1 MKRLFVGKSIPEI
14 IEELEKDI
22 IVKIRK
28 DLIDSIEFSVKRVGT
43 STKDIL
49 VNFTY
54 SKDGERL
61 NDLVQ
66 AVLHTEEPGEGI
78 ISITNYGYVVEQI
91 VAQYCQC
98 INKLDLATR
107 GEIQSK
113 RLVSR
118 LNRLLS
124 TKAA

>member
-14 IEELEKDI
+14 IEELEKDVV
-22 IVKIRK
+22 VKIRK
-28 DLIDSIEFSVKRVGT
+28 DLVDSIEFSVKRVGT

-54 SKDGERL
+54 SKDGVRL

-66 AVLHTEEPGEGI
+66 AVLHTEEPEEGTII
-78 ISITNYGYVVEQI
+78 ISNYGYVVDEI
-91 VAQYCQC
+91 AAQYQHC

-107 GEIQSK
+107 GEIHAK
-113 RLVSR
+113 KLVSR
-118 LNRLLS
+118 LNRLMGVY
-124 TKAA
+124 A

>member
-1 MKRLFVGKSIPEI
+1 MKRLFVGKTIPEI

-28 DLIDSIEFSVKRVGT
+28 DLVDSIDFSLKRTGT

-54 SKDGERL
+54 SKDGVHL

-66 AVLHTEEPGEGI
+66 AVLHAEEPEEGT
-78 ISITNYGYVVEQI
+78 ISIPNYGYVVEQI
-91 VAQYCQC
+91 AAQYHQC
-98 INKLDLATR
+98 IDKLDLATK

-118 LNRLLS
+118 LNRLLG
-124 TKAA
+124 TNAA

>member
-22 IVKIRK
+22 IIKNRK
-28 DLIDSIEFSVKRVGT
+28 NLVDSIEFSVKRAGT

-54 SKDGERL
+54 SKDGVRL

-66 AVLHTEEPGEGI
+66 AVLHTEESEEGT
-78 ISITNYGYVVEQI
+78 ISIPNYGYVVEQI
-91 VAQYCQC
+91 AGQYFQC
-98 INKLDLATR
+98 INKLDLATK
-107 GEIQSK
+107 GEIHAK
-113 RLVSR
+113 TLVSR
-118 LNRLLS
+118 LNRLLGVH
-124 TKAA
+124 A

>member
-1 MKRLFVGKSIPEI
+1 MKRLFVGKSIPEV
-14 IEELEKDI
+14 IEELEKDV

-28 DLIDSIEFSVKRVGT
+28 ELVDSIEFSVKRTGT

-54 SKDGERL
+54 SKDGVRL

-66 AVLHTEEPGEGI
+66 AVLHTEEAEEGT
-78 ISITNYGYVVEQI
+78 ISISNYGYVVNEI
-91 VAQYCQC
+91 AVQYQHC
-98 INKLDLATR
+98 IDKLDLAIQ
-107 GEIQSK
+107 GEIRAK

-118 LNRLLS
+118 LNRLMGVN
-124 TKAA
+124 A

>member
-28 DLIDSIEFSVKRVGT
+28 DLIDSIEFSLQRAGT

-49 VNFTY
+49 VNFVY
-54 SKDGERL
+54 SKDGVRL

-66 AVLHTEEPGEGI
+66 AVLHTEEPEEGS
-78 ISITNYGYVVEQI
+78 ISIPNYGYVVEQI
-91 VAQYCQC
+91 AAQYYQC
-98 INKLDLATR
+98 INKLDSATR

-118 LNRLLS
+118 LNRLLG

>member
-1 MKRLFVGKSIPEI
+1 MKRLFVGKSIPEV
-14 IEELEKDI
+14 IEELEKDV

-28 DLIDSIEFSVKRVGT
+28 ELVDSIEFSVKRSGT

-54 SKDGERL
+54 SKDGVRL

-66 AVLHTEEPGEGI
+66 AVLHTEEAEEGT
-78 ISITNYGYVVEQI
+78 ISISNYGYVVDEI
-91 VAQYCQC
+91 AAQYQHC
-98 INKLDLATR
+98 IDKLDLATR
-107 GEIQSK
+107 GEIHAK

-118 LNRLLS
+118 LNRLMGVN
-124 TKAA
+124 A

>member
-28 DLIDSIEFSVKRVGT
+28 DLVDSIEFSVKRTGT

-54 SKDGERL
+54 SKDGVRL

-66 AVLHTEEPGEGI
+66 VVLHTEEPEEGT
-78 ISITNYGYVVEQI
+78 ISIPNYGYVVEQI
-91 VAQYCQC
+91 AAQYYQC
-98 INKLDLATR
+98 INKLDLATK
-107 GEIQSK
+107 GEIHAKS
-113 RLVSR
+113 LASR
-118 LNRLLS
+118 LNRLLG

>member
-28 DLIDSIEFSVKRVGT
+28 DLVDSIEFSVKRAGT

-49 VNFTY
+49 VNFVY
-54 SKDGERL
+54 SKDGVRL

-66 AVLHTEEPGEGI
+66 AVLHTEEPEEGT
-78 ISITNYGYVVEQI
+78 ISISNYGYVVDEI
-91 VAQYCQC
+91 AAQYQHC

-107 GEIQSK
+107 GEIRAK
-113 RLVSR
+113 TLVSR
-118 LNRLLS
+118 LNRLLG
-124 TKAA
+124 THTA